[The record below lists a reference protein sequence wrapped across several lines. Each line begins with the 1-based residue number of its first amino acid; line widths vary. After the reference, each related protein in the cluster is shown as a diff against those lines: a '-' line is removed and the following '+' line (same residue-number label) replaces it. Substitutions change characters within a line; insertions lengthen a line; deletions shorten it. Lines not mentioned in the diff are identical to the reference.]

1 MAFQFKVHIILGVWP
16 MWLTGILLYR
26 KRLIVSVT
34 TATITHISQVIVGL
48 T

>member
-1 MAFQFKVHIILGVWP
+1 MAFQFKVHIILGVWS
-16 MWLTGILLYR
+16 MWLTGILLYQ

-34 TATITHISQVIVGL
+34 TATITHISQVIVEL